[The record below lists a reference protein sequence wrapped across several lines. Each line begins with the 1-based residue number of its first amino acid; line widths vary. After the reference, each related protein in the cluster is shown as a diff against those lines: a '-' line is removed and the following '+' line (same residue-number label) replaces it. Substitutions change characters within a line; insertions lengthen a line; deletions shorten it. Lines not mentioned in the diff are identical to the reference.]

1 MQSGQRRLI
10 LLNVPSPI
18 KYLHGH
24 LPNKSKL
31 GLYFNPYGK
40 VLDLIDDCI
49 ACGVDKLIEEKGG
62 LVWQPEEFEQ
72 LKEYVRAELDD
83 TVVEIAKQVEVI
95 LTTAFNINKKLKGK
109 IDFSMAFAL
118 SDIKAQIE
126 GLIFKGFATE
136 CGWKRLP
143 DILRYLQ
150 AIEKRMEKLPI
161 DPNKDRL
168 HMLKIES
175 VANNYQELLNKIPKG
190 LMIPEKVKEVRWMLE
205 ELRVSYFAQQLGTP
219 YPVSDKRIKNTID
232 DC

>member
-1 MQSGQRRLI
+1 
-10 LLNVPSPI
+10 
-18 KYLHGH
+18 
-24 LPNKSKL
+24 
-31 GLYFNPYGK
+31 
-40 VLDLIDDCI
+40 
-49 ACGVDKLIEEKGG
+49 
-62 LVWQPEEFEQ
+62 
-72 LKEYVRAELDD
+72 
-83 TVVEIAKQVEVI
+83 
-95 LTTAFNINKKLKGK
+95 
-109 IDFSMAFAL
+109 MAFAL

-150 AIEKRMEKLPI
+150 AIKKRMEKLPI